1 MCHLL
6 GQRVGD
12 GHGVDQHD
20 HKEGEEIEPGDQ
32 VANFLTIVV
41 IYCAGDPG
49 SRRDIGRENKLAQRF
64 VRPVGERPGD
74 QRGDEKDNGASRTQL
89 DR

>member
-1 MCHLL
+1 MRHLL

-12 GHGVDQHD
+12 GHGIDEHHD
-20 HKEGEEIEPGDQ
+20 EEGEEIEAGDQ
-32 VANFLTIVV
+32 VADFLTIVV
-41 IYCAGDPG
+41 IDCAGDPG

-74 QRGDEKDNGASRTQL
+74 QRGDEQDNGASRTQL